1 MPPREVNPANPA
13 QYGIA
18 YQHTP
23 IRDMLRDFHILTGIR
38 VAYFPIAEYPATPD
52 ASTGGSKLHEPPVR
66 CGPVYPEPIAD
77 FCAGIRQH
85 PLLEE
90 RCLRCDRQAFVEAQ
104 ATGAPILYRCH
115 MGLLE
120 AVAPI
125 LDGDRCLG
133 YLMMGQILDR
143 MPDGPSFEAIRR
155 RVPKNIPI
163 DPSWEKAFTKLNHL
177 TEDKIQAA
185 FRLLTRQAQLIL
197 TSEWV
202 QSRSMPVLLRLETV
216 IRQHPDVP
224 LRTADL
230 ARLIGLSPSRL
241 THVVKEQTGRTVTQF
256 FRSVRMHQA
265 MDMLRR
271 TCKAIQEIAQETGWQ
286 DPRYFARVF
295 KQETGE
301 TPQAYRSRFVH
312 PSADSSLSSPVVPR
326 I

>member
-1 MPPREVNPANPA
+1 MR
-13 QYGIA
+13 
-18 YQHTP
+18 
-23 IRDMLRDFHILTGIR
+23 
-38 VAYFPIAEYPATPD
+38 
-52 ASTGGSKLHEPPVR
+52 EPPVR
-66 CGPVYPEPIAD
+66 CGPVYPEHIAD

-90 RCLRCDRQAFVEAQ
+90 RCLHCDRQAFVAAQ
-104 ATGAPILYRCH
+104 ATRAPILYRCH

-143 MPDGPSFEAIRR
+143 IPDGSAFEAIRR
-155 RVPKNIPI
+155 RTPANIPI
-163 DPSWEKAFTKLNHL
+163 DPTWEKAFNRLNHL

-202 QSRSMPVLLRLETV
+202 QTRSMPLLLRLEAA
-216 IRQHPDVP
+216 IREHPDAP
-224 LRTADL
+224 MRTADL
-230 ARLIGLSPSRL
+230 ARRIGLSPSRL

-256 FRSVRMHQA
+256 YRAVRMHQA
-265 MDMLRR
+265 RDMLRR
-271 TCKAIQEIAQETGWQ
+271 TGKPVRDIARETGWQ
-286 DPRYFARVF
+286 DPQYFARVF
-295 KQETGE
+295 KSETGE

-312 PSADSSLSSPVVPR
+312 AATVSSLSLPTDKGL
-326 I
+326 